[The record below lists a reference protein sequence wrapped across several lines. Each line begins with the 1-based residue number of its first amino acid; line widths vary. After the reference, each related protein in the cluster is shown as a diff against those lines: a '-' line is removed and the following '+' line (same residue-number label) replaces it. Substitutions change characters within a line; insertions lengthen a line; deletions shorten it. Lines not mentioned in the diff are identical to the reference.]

1 VRWCA
6 AAAHVRERRG
16 LLAGVGLLV
25 ALTLTGCAS
34 TAAPSGAT
42 SGPSPSTSPSVLPGA
57 AKAAGFQDPA
67 TDAAQPTSATRPVRI
82 VIPAIHVDASL
93 VDLARGADG
102 VLAAPPSDEL
112 DKAGWYAKGTVP
124 GRIGPAVI
132 AGHVDWVDRIA
143 VFHRLDQ
150 LQEGDVITVVMN
162 DGSKV
167 RFGVDDVRKVSKF
180 HFPTKSVY
188 GPTPD
193 AELRVITCG
202 GPWDDARNIY
212 SENVI
217 VSATELG

>member
-1 VRWCA
+1 VLV
-6 AAAHVRERRG
+6 HGPDRRA
-16 LLAGVGLLV
+16 LLATV
-25 ALTLTGCAS
+25 ALGAALALAGCAS
-34 TAAPSGAT
+34 SAAPAAT
-42 SGPSPSTSPSVLPGA
+42 AHPSASTRPTASVRPEE

-67 TDAAQPTSATRPVRI
+67 ADPAQPTTAIRPVRI
-82 VIPAIHVDASL
+82 TIPAIGVHASL

-102 VLAAPPSDEL
+102 VLQAPPSAEL

-143 VFHRLDQ
+143 VFHRL
-150 LQEGDVITVVMN
+150 GDLRAGDGIRVGMS
-162 DGSKV
+162 DGSSV
-167 RFGVDDVRKVSKF
+167 RFVVDRVRTVAKAR
-180 HFPTKSVY
+180 FPTKAVY

-193 AELRVITCG
+193 AQLRVITCG

-217 VSATELG
+217 VSASEVG